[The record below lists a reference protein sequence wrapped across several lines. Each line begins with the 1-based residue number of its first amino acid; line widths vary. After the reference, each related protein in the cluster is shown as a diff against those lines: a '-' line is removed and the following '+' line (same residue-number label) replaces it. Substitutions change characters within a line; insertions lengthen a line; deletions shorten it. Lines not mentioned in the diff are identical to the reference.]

1 MKKNEI
7 EKPQENYPAA
17 DDRKEARRFPKEA
30 VSVAVFAVLIFG
42 GTLASLFSKKRVF
55 SENENRLLA
64 QMPEFSVERLLD
76 GSFGADYETY
86 LSDQFF
92 ARDTWISI
100 KTYTERFIGKKDING
115 VYFGKDGYL
124 IEKHSVMPADRE
136 VADRNAE
143 RVAAF
148 LERQLAL
155 LGENHC
161 KFLLVPGS
169 IDVLQGKLPPFASD
183 DAVPYFLET
192 MKELV
197 PEEVYVD
204 LYDLMLS
211 HADEAIY
218 YRTDHHWTTLG
229 AYYAYAAWA
238 ESCGIT
244 PKALSEFTAEE
255 ISGFYGTVHSKV
267 NISTKPDTITL
278 YHSGTQFTAEYDMA
292 KTSEGLY
299 VKEHLET
306 KDKYSVYLDGNHA
319 LVKITGGEKNGKT
332 LLVVKDSFAHS
343 FVPFAAEHF
352 ETVYM
357 IDLRYF
363 NMAVSRFAEQ
373 YGVTDVLVLYNR
385 LNLEEDTHTYLFI
398 K

>member
-1 MKKNEI
+1 MEKEKNI
-7 EKPQENYPAA
+7 KPV
-17 DDRKEARRFPKEA
+17 
-30 VSVAVFAVLIFG
+30 VSVIVFAVLIFG
-42 GTLASLFSKKRVF
+42 GTVASLFSKKRLF
-55 SENENRLLA
+55 SENENRMLA
-64 QMPEFSVERLLD
+64 QMPKLSADTLFD

-92 ARDTWISI
+92 ARDTWITI
-100 KTYTERFIGKKDING
+100 KTYTELLIGKKDING

-124 IEKHSVMPADRE
+124 IEKHSSMPEDKAI
-136 VADRNAE
+136 ADRNAE
-143 RVAAF
+143 RVAEF
-148 LERQLAL
+148 VKRQLEL
-155 LGENHC
+155 LGEGHC

-169 IDVLQGKLPPFASD
+169 IDVLQDKLPPFASD
-183 DAVPYFLET
+183 DSKPYFIET
-192 MKELV
+192 MEELV
-197 PEEVYVD
+197 PEEIYVD
-204 LYDLMLS
+204 LYELLLS
-211 HADEAIY
+211 HKDESIY

-244 PKALSEFTAEE
+244 PKALSEFTAEKFDD
-255 ISGFYGTVHSKV
+255 FYGTVHSRV
-267 NISTKPDTITL
+267 NISVKPDTITL
-278 YHSGTQFTAEYDMA
+278 YYSGTPFTVEYDMA
-292 KTSEGLY
+292 NTLEGLY
-299 VKEHLET
+299 VKGHLDT
-306 KDKYSVYLDGNHA
+306 KDKYSVFLDGNHA

-363 NMAVSRFAEQ
+363 SMSVSQFAEQ
-373 YGVTDVLVLYNR
+373 YGITDVLVLYNR
-385 LNLEEDTHTYLFI
+385 LNLEEDMNTYLFT